1 MTKRVLQ
8 LFAFI
13 VCIICYS
20 YQAWSQE
27 IDTLKQQLDEVVI
40 TGYLSRQPIVQVP
53 ASVAVLDSKTL
64 LNGSQQSLLPVVNT
78 VPGVRM
84 EERSPGSYRLSIRG
98 SLLRSPFGVRNV
110 KIYLN
115 DLPFTDA
122 SGNTYLNLID
132 PALLQRIEILKGPDG
147 SLFGANSG
155 GVVLLDMSQYDS
167 SAVAGS
173 ISGGSYGLFREH
185 VIVGNASKKISWNF
199 GEAFQRSDGYRDQSA
214 LKRLNLIGSGKLTY
228 GASNS
233 IKLTVLFS
241 DLQYETPGGLTAAQ
255 FQENPKQARPATG
268 VAPGAVEQQAGI
280 YNTTFFGGITNEL
293 NLSASLRHVI
303 SVSGTLTDYENPFIT
318 NYETRTEKN
327 AGLRTFIEYALRKK
341 LIGLKV
347 YAGVESQSGL
357 QEISNYENNGGT
369 QGSLMARDEVDI
381 SQAVCFSKLLIDVAD
396 RLTTEVAVS
405 LNQYR
410 YTFNETD
417 NRKLSDEWMP
427 RIAMSYRFTPDL
439 AVRASVS
446 RGYSPP
452 TIAEI
457 RPSGGVINET
467 LEAESGWS
475 KEIGTRLTLWNGR
488 LQADASVFRYDL
500 TNAIVR
506 RTDEND
512 TEYFLNSGGTKQIGA
527 EVLLNTVLI
536 PQQRSGFMRSMSVNL
551 SYTQSRFTFDDY
563 VVGSEDY
570 SGNPLTGVPANNTVA
585 GLSVNLAHRIHIFVQ
600 SIFTSRIPLNDANSV
615 YAERYELLQAKVG
628 WIGVEKDKL
637 MLEFF
642 AGADNILNQN
652 YSLGNDINAF
662 GGRYYNAAPLRN
674 FYGGVLARFY

>member
-1 MTKRVLQ
+1 M
-8 LFAFI
+8 
-13 VCIICYS
+13 
-20 YQAWSQE
+20 
-27 IDTLKQQLDEVVI
+27 
-40 TGYLSRQPIVQVP
+40 
-53 ASVAVLDSKTL
+53 
-64 LNGSQQSLLPVVNT
+64 
-78 VPGVRM
+78 
-84 EERSPGSYRLSIRG
+84 
-98 SLLRSPFGVRNV
+98 
-110 KIYLN
+110 
-115 DLPFTDA
+115 
-122 SGNTYLNLID
+122 
-132 PALLQRIEILKGPDG
+132 
-147 SLFGANSG
+147 
-155 GVVLLDMSQYDS
+155 
-167 SAVAGS
+167 
-173 ISGGSYGLFREH
+173 
-185 VIVGNASKKISWNF
+185 
-199 GEAFQRSDGYRDQSA
+199 
-214 LKRLNLIGSGKLTY
+214 
-228 GASNS
+228 
-233 IKLTVLFS
+233 
-241 DLQYETPGGLTAAQ
+241 
-255 FQENPKQARPATG
+255 
-268 VAPGAVEQQAGI
+268 
-280 YNTTFFGGITNEL
+280 
-293 NLSASLRHVI
+293 
-303 SVSGTLTDYENPFIT
+303 
-318 NYETRTEKN
+318 
-327 AGLRTFIEYALRKK
+327 
-341 LIGLKV
+341 
-347 YAGVESQSGL
+347 ESQSGL